1 MPVDIFSRHNLSHRH
16 QEEEKEVS
24 MKRTPWIL
32 LCGALALAMPSGAS
46 TFMAISQDELVGQA
60 ESVVQGR
67 VIDVVS
73 FWNREGTAIMTEAM
87 LEVEDT
93 LLGPDRSHVRL
104 VTFGGEVGGLVIEA
118 HGFPTFRKGQ
128 RLLLFLEPSRKS
140 EDGAHR
146 VLAYRQ
152 GELEIRKDA
161 QGREW
166 AVPTWEA
173 DNVRILKADGTPAR
187 VPRAVPLDEFK
198 RQIRETA
205 ERAGRIQP

>member
-1 MPVDIFSRHNLSHRH
+1 MN
-16 QEEEKEVS
+16 
-24 MKRTPWIL
+24 RTPWIL
-32 LCGALALAMPSGAS
+32 LCGALALAAPAGAS
-46 TFMAISQDELVGQA
+46 TFLAISQEELIGQA

-67 VIDVVS
+67 VIEVVS

-87 LEVEDT
+87 LEIEDT

-104 VTFGGEVGGLVIEA
+104 VTFGGEVDGYVIEA
-118 HGFPTFRKGQ
+118 HGFPTFEKGQ

-146 VLAYRQ
+146 VLGYRQ
-152 GELEIRKDA
+152 GEFEIRKDR
-161 QGREW
+161 QGREL

-173 DNVRILKADGTPAR
+173 DNVRILKTDGTPAR

-205 ERAGRIQP
+205 ERAGREMP

>member
-1 MPVDIFSRHNLSHRH
+1 
-16 QEEEKEVS
+16 
-24 MKRTPWIL
+24 MKRTLWML
-32 LCGALALAMPSGAS
+32 LCGVLALALPAGAS
-46 TFMAISQDELVGQA
+46 TFLAISQDEMVQQA

-87 LEVEDT
+87 LEVENT

-104 VTFGGEVGGLVIEA
+104 VTFGGEVGGMVIEA

-128 RLLLFLEPSRKS
+128 RLLLFLEPSRRD

-161 QGREW
+161 QGRDW
-166 AVPTWEA
+166 AFPTWEA
-173 DNVRILKADGTPAR
+173 ENVRILKADGTPAR
-187 VPRAVPLDEFK
+187 VPQAVPLDEFK
-198 RQIRETA
+198 RRIRESA
-205 ERAGRIQP
+205 ERAGRIEP